1 MGLASL
7 CISNRALFLNLASR
21 SVYGSSGHAFRS
33 SSSSSS
39 SSFASTT
46 NTTSTFAYPFWRAS
60 WPHRFRP
67 PPIRTPTYHGHLN
80 QSRAASWAT
89 RFNLRP
95 PPGSPNDADTHEES
109 AQAAVLEAIKGRQQT
124 DLMLRCESA
133 AHIAVSQTRSQ
144 ISSPHST

>member
-33 SSSSSS
+33 LSS
-39 SSFASTT
+39 SSFATTT
-46 NTTSTFAYPFWRAS
+46 NTTSTFAYSFWRAS
-60 WPHRFRP
+60 WPYRFRP
-67 PPIRTPTYHGHLN
+67 PPIRIPTYHGHLN
-80 QSRAASWAT
+80 HTRAASWAT

-95 PPGSPNDADTHEES
+95 PPGSLNDADTHEEP